1 MNIRIVQP
9 NIPQKKRKWEKSS
22 FGKNI
27 ESLIELTVEKNNP
40 MEDKVVVWPEVALT
54 LFFNEEY
61 DFQKFLQKNI
71 PENITL
77 ITGSLRRSFSN
88 NGYKVFNSLYI
99 FKDEIFGLL

>member
-1 MNIRIVQP
+1 M
-9 NIPQKKRKWEKSS
+9 KK
-22 FGKNI
+22 KNI

-40 MEDKVVVWPEVALT
+40 MEDKVVVWPEVAVP
-54 LFFNEEY
+54 FFNEEY

-99 FKDEIFGLL
+99 FKDEILDYYDKKISSFW

>member
-1 MNIRIVQP
+1 MSFNFLPKKNKIFSNSEELNIRIVQP
-9 NIPQKKRKWEKSS
+9 SIPQKRKWEKSS

-61 DFQKFLQKNI
+61 DFQKFLQKKY
-71 PENITL
+71 
-77 ITGSLRRSFSN
+77 S
-88 NGYKVFNSLYI
+88 
-99 FKDEIFGLL
+99 